1 MHIFKDRPLAL
12 SCCLFAAVAALARLM
27 SVSVQIIC
35 IIASVLS
42 LIAVIFLFL
51 KTQKRAVFLAIF
63 LLIATTLALVSSYLF
78 FQVRYQNWQ
87 NRIGEECVVEGV
99 VLERETGKP
108 YQSTLIAEIH
118 TVNGKSCFADV
129 RLQFPYASSL
139 QVGDRFCLTGVG
151 APFETKYMQNEKI
164 NSIKDGILLCIT
176 SEDMEN
182 CELLEDGGAFSLR
195 ATLSRWNFAVSY
207 YLEQAVG
214 GEEGKLAAALLFGT
228 RDHLSGDTS
237 LAFRRAGVSHLLA
250 LSGLHVSILIAA
262 LELFLKA
269 LYCPKRVRAILVF
282 TIAFGYLFFTGAS
295 PSIARAVLMLGV
307 LTLGYY
313 WNTDYDSFTAVSV
326 VLAILLFISP
336 NAILDMGLWLSFVA
350 ATSIVI
356 FLPAFEVVQ
365 NYLYDTLTISPK
377 LIKMISGVITAVIV
391 GLAANLALLYLQ
403 AVFFGEVSLGSVPAT
418 LVLSIPTTL
427 LLVLSV
433 ITLILPPV
441 GIVTAFVG
449 KTMLTVTEWFSGI
462 DGILIP
468 LGDILTQICAL
479 AVLLSLVFIAVVK
492 LKRVHRWLLLPL
504 VLSVITV
511 LMSFC
516 VTYLPNRGTSFS
528 FVHAGGGDLILFT
541 DKGKSVMI
549 DFSDGTAGGG
559 VQLLDIASELRVTEL
574 DDLVLTHYHNRDT
587 YFILSMA
594 RRMRVKT
601 LHLPHPNSDKERAI
615 AIQLT
620 KEAERHG
627 ITVVFGVDD
636 LAIDDVTIL
645 AFEHETMPHER
656 HDALLFSAQ
665 VGEEV
670 FTYINGSLPES
681 ALSGKMHDMMNVAD
695 HIILG
700 ETGFST
706 SESTVIE
713 HSWKRHKT
721 VFVTEEKLLRF
732 IPDFK
737 NNSNIVYITEPITIF
752 VK

>member
-1 MHIFKDRPLAL
+1 MHIFKNRPLAL
-12 SCCLFAAVAALARLM
+12 SCCLFAAVAALSRLT
-27 SVSVQIIC
+27 SASVQIIC

-42 LIAVIFLFL
+42 LIAVIFLFF
-51 KTQKRAVFLAIF
+51 KTQKRAALLSMF
-63 LLIATTLALVSSYLF
+63 LLIATILALASSYLF
-78 FQVRYQNWQ
+78 FHVRYQNWQ
-87 NRIGEECVVEGV
+87 NRIGEECVVEGI

-118 TVNGKSCFADV
+118 TINGKSCYADV

-139 QVGDRFCLTGVG
+139 QVGDRFRLTGMG
-151 APFETKYMQNEKI
+151 APFETKYMENEEI

-176 SEDMEN
+176 SEEMQN
-182 CELLEDGGAFSLR
+182 CELLEDGGFSLR
-195 ATLSRWNFAVSY
+195 ATLSRWNFAASY
-207 YLEQAVG
+207 YLEQAIG
-214 GEEGKLAAALLFGT
+214 GEEGKLASALLLGT

-313 WNTDYDSFTAVSV
+313 WKTDYDPFTSVSV
-326 VLAILLFISP
+326 VLAILLLVSP

-350 ATSIVI
+350 AASILI

-377 LIKMISGVITAVIV
+377 LIKMIAGAITAVIV

-433 ITLILPPV
+433 VTLFLPPI
-441 GIVTAFVG
+441 GFVTAFVG

-468 LGDILTQICAL
+468 LGDIITQLCAF
-479 AVLLSLVFIAVVK
+479 AVLLSLVFIAVAK
-492 LKRVHRWLLLPL
+492 IKRVHKWFLLPL
-504 VLSVITV
+504 ALSVVTV

-541 DKGKSVMI
+541 DKDKSVMI

-559 VQLLDIASELRVTEL
+559 VQLLSIASELRVTEL

-615 AIQLT
+615 ATQLT

-627 ITVVFGVDD
+627 IAVVFGVDD

-645 AFEHETMPHER
+645 AFERQTMPHER
-656 HDALLFSAQ
+656 HDALLLSAQ
-665 VGEEV
+665 VGGEV
-670 FTYINGSLPES
+670 FTYINGSLPQS
-681 ALSGKMHDMMNVAD
+681 SLSNEMYDMLNISD
-695 HIILG
+695 HVILG

-706 SESTVIE
+706 SESTAVE
-713 HSWKRHKT
+713 HSWKVHKT

-737 NNSNIVYITEPITIF
+737 NNSNLVYVIEPITIF